1 MVVRKTNS
9 ATGEQA
15 MLKRREQ
22 LRQILLDNEDGLT
35 TNEIAD
41 LLETERKNVAAM
53 VKSEYSIYIDRWVL
67 GWGNKYYPV
76 YCIQPRP
83 DDCPKPELVVHES
96 HIDGQKKLSIWTGK

>member
-1 MVVRKTNS
+1 
-9 ATGEQA
+9 

-53 VKSEYSIYIDRWVL
+53 VKSEYAIYIDRWVL

-76 YCIQPRP
+76 YCIQPSP
-83 DDCPKPELVVHES
+83 EDCPKPELAVQES
-96 HIDGQKKLSIWTGK
+96 YLSGEYVTQRWVA

>member
-22 LRQILLDNEDGLT
+22 LRNILLDHEDGLT

-41 LLETERKNVAAM
+41 LLETDRNNIAAM

-76 YCIQPRP
+76 YCIQPCP

-96 HIDGQKKLSIWTGK
+96 YISGKHTSHRWVA